1 MKKIISLILS
11 LALLF
16 ALVACAP
23 AANNDTETENQT
35 ETIAKPGDSMSLSDL
50 VDSIIKDVENLP
62 MSGNIDINEE
72 NFKSFLFIDYIDGA
86 EALASESMMGAVAH
100 SVVLLRLPDGSD
112 VDAVATSIRENADP
126 RKWICVGAEKTI
138 VSVHGQTILLVMSST
153 ASTDAISANFD
164 SFWA

>member
-1 MKKIISLILS
+1 MKKVIALTLS
-11 LALLF
+11 LALVF

-23 AANNDTETENQT
+23 AANNGTETENQP
-35 ETIAKPGDSMSLSDL
+35 ETTAKPGDSMPLEDL

-72 NFKSFLFIDYIDGA
+72 NFKSFLFIDYISDA

-100 SVVLLRLPDGSD
+100 SVVLLRLPAGSD
-112 VDAVATSIRENADP
+112 ADSVADSIRENADP

-153 ASTDAISANFD
+153 ASADAISSNFD